1 MRRRPATRL
10 IISQCNVVKITSRTV
25 LSILSISILI
35 FSTYS
40 VSHLQLGYGQVVNWK
55 RYYDPGKKFSFLHPP
70 NWIVKTRHVD
80 ISGFTEVTLTNPNS
94 TRMKVSVI
102 YTPKDAFLDSNTGK
116 PVVPSRAL
124 TNLEEEISADYIFFN
139 STGKFPHKYSV
150 QNYESASDLIDYE
163 KIKGQPGKMLIV
175 LARVTDEDS
184 LAFIYSESKRAFYKS
199 LSNVSQIVKSISI
212 LA

>member
-1 MRRRPATRL
+1 MTFNTWFRNL
-10 IISQCNVVKITSRTV
+10 IISLLV
-25 LSILSISILI
+25 LSIY
-35 FSTYS
+35 STSYLE
-40 VSHLQLGYGQVVNWK
+40 VGNAQVENWK
-55 RYYDPGKKFSFLHPP
+55 RYDDPGKKFTFLHPP
-70 NWIVKTRHVD
+70 NWVVNTRHID

-94 TRMKVSVI
+94 IRMKVSVI
-102 YTPKDAFLDSNTGK
+102 FTPKDAFLDSNTGK
-116 PVVPSRAL
+116 PVVPSKAL
-124 TNLEEEISADYIFFN
+124 TNLEAEISADYIFFN

-175 LARVTDEDS
+175 LTRVTDEDS

-199 LSNVSQIVKSISI
+199 LSNASQIVKSISI